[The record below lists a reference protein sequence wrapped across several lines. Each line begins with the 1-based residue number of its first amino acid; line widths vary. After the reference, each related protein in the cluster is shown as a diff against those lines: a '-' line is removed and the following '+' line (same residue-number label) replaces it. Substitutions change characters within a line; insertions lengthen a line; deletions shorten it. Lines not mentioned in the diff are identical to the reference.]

1 LFAKKE
7 GEMKGYADLADLPE
21 DERIRV
27 IGEYAMAGNQV
38 GVPVDEEGSD
48 GYAKADRYVKK
59 LLARFPLLEFV
70 RKGKGPV
77 ANVVTFV
84 VRRKGN

>member
-1 LFAKKE
+1 ML
-7 GEMKGYADLADLPE
+7 KGYADLADLPE
-21 DERIRV
+21 DDRIKI

-38 GVPVDEEGSD
+38 GVPVDEEGPD

-70 RKGKGPV
+70 SKSKGPV
-77 ANVVTFV
+77 ANAVTFM

>member
-1 LFAKKE
+1 
-7 GEMKGYADLADLPE
+7 MIKGYADLADLPE
-21 DERIRV
+21 DERVRI

-38 GVPVDEEGSD
+38 GVPVDEEGPD
-48 GYAKADRYVKK
+48 GYEKADRYVKK

-70 RKGKGPV
+70 SKGKGPV
-77 ANVVTFV
+77 ANVVTFI

>member
-1 LFAKKE
+1 
-7 GEMKGYADLADLPE
+7 MKGYADLADLPE
-21 DERIRV
+21 DERICI
-27 IGEYAMAGNQV
+27 IGECAMAGNQV

-48 GYAKADRYVKK
+48 GYEKADRYVEK

-70 RKGKGPV
+70 SKGKGPV